1 MGAVAGLLHDVG
13 KYSSEFQR
21 KLRGAATRVDHS
33 TAGAQVAEQLYPGIG
48 RLIAFA
54 VAGHHAGLANGAGE
68 TTRRTSLQSRLADR
82 GIKAFDAWRSEI
94 EMPGQCTPPRLH
106 FHPSGQVALG
116 RTGFRADFLTRMLFS
131 CLVDADY
138 IDTERFYDAVE
149 GRKRNRGWPK
159 GILQALA
166 GISTNTSQR
175 WSRRSGPLGS
185 QRSTVFALTS

>member
-1 MGAVAGLLHDVG
+1 MSRLLPPRG
-13 KYSSEFQR
+13 PTRTSSALATWVQLPGYCTTSASILLQFQR

-82 GIKAFDAWRSEI
+82 EIKAFDAWRSEI
-94 EMPGQCTPPRLH
+94 EMPGQCTPPRLQR

-116 RTGFRADFLTRMLFS
+116 RTGFRAELPDQ
-131 CLVDADY
+131 
-138 IDTERFYDAVE
+138 DAVFLP
-149 GRKRNRGWPK
+149 RRRR
-159 GILQALA
+159 LHRHRAL
-166 GISTNTSQR
+166 
-175 WSRRSGPLGS
+175 L
-185 QRSTVFALTS
+185 